1 MAVKKVEEKKTEAVK
16 AEEVKAE
23 AAKAAEVKEEPVKA
37 AKKAPAKKTAA
48 KTETK
53 KAPAKKTAAKSA
65 VKVQFGGAEYD
76 IDEIVAACKA
86 DYKTKSKAAVKS
98 INVYV
103 KPEEATAYY
112 VVNDDFSDKVV
123 L

>member
-1 MAVKKVEEKKTEAVK
+1 MAVKKVSEKKTEAVK
-16 AEEVKAE
+16 AEEVKA
-23 AAKAAEVKEEPVKA
+23 AAKAAEVKEEPAKA
-37 AKKAPAKKTAA
+37 AKKAPA
-48 KTETK
+48 K

-76 IDEIVAACKA
+76 IDEIVATCKA

-112 VVNDDFSDKVV
+112 VVNDDFSDKVE